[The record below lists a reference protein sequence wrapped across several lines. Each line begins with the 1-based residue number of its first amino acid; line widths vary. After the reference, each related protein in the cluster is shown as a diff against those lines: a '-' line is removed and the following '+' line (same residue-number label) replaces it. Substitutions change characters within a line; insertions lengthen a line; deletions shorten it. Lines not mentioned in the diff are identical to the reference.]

1 MKKLTFLT
9 AIIAIL
15 AFSSCKK
22 DRTEPVQTNPTN
34 MNEMVV
40 PQDFDW
46 KTSKP
51 FEIAI
56 TATTGGIVEASST
69 DGRSYQRAFLK
80 ANQTYTM
87 ELSVPTYEKK
97 MILNFGGQHTTIDL
111 TSQQLSY
118 RFQ

>member
-1 MKKLTFLT
+1 MRKLTFLT
-9 AIIAIL
+9 AIIALL

-22 DRTEPVQTNPTN
+22 DRSEPVQTLPSN

-46 KTSKP
+46 KTSKNL
-51 FEIAI
+51 EIAI
-56 TATTGGIVEASST
+56 TASAGGIVEASAT

-97 MILNFGGQHTTIDL
+97 LILNFAGQKTTIDL
-111 TSQQLSY
+111 TSEQLSY